1 MKSHH
6 PLSKSLAL
14 ASLTLFASCSSLVF
28 HPHEPRIPPRAVSE
42 PPSVPTFEGG
52 KPWEL
57 WPYGRD
63 LDGTPLSS
71 EEILVGD
78 RLVSGGGDP
87 REALTGWLKVPQQNL
102 PPKQRE
108 ALAYRIASTYL
119 SLGQPEQA
127 SSYLRRYF
135 ESSGIGVD
143 QVNLHFAFLLG
154 WVQGQYKDYT
164 QSLAWFSRAYELAPQ
179 QGDLRLKAQEGARYT
194 FSTVPPAVFE
204 RFWESLKNDEL
215 LSTLWLQEEQRRARP
230 GFVFQESSP
239 LVARQGPLPVPSA
252 EAPQEQ
258 QKLKVAVLLPLG
270 GPFGSLGTKTKK
282 GIELAFG
289 PEEKKAIELHFI
301 DSPQNADEAGAQ
313 TQQLLSGE
321 RYSALLGPLLS
332 DPSLTV
338 SEVARAAEVPV
349 LSLSKRESFP
359 VGAGVFRLGVTTS
372 SQVRS
377 LVTAATKSL
386 GLSTFAIV
394 APDDAAGRQFATAF
408 KEQAIAQGG
417 AILFENYYPK
427 NDLQVLTSL
436 ASQVD
441 TLEVDG
447 VFFPDTITNAA
458 RFFSTLSPSFRSRA
472 RPLGTGNWDNRTE
485 LANSQEVLER
495 AVYVT
500 PFFSNSTRPIV
511 QTFLEAFRTMYGD
524 TPEFLAAQGFDA
536 ATLLLAGLMRQ
547 REGIPF
553 HQAVSSISRYEGV
566 TGIIRVEEGGEVVRE
581 YTVVEYLGGQ
591 LTELTSV
598 PADAASPPV
607 APPGEGGRY

>member
-14 ASLTLFASCSSLVF
+14 ASLTLFASCSSLVI
-28 HPHEPRIPPRAVSE
+28 HPPEPRIPPRAVSE
-42 PPSVPTFEGG
+42 PPSVPTFQGG
-52 KPWEL
+52 KPWEI

-71 EEILVGD
+71 EEVLAGD

-87 REALTGWLKVPQQNL
+87 REALIGWLKVPQQNL
-102 PPKQRE
+102 PPKQKE
-108 ALAYRIASTYL
+108 ALAFRIASTYL

-135 ESSGIGVD
+135 ESTGTGVD

-215 LSTLWLQEEQRRARP
+215 LSTLWLQEEQRRAQP

-239 LVARQGPLPVPSA
+239 LVARQGPLPVPTT
-252 EAPQEQ
+252 ETPQEQ

-270 GPFGSLGTKTKK
+270 GAFGSLGTKTKK

-301 DSPQNADEAGAQ
+301 DSPQNADEAALQ
-313 TQQLLSGE
+313 TEQLLSGE
-321 RYSALLGPLLS
+321 QYSAILGPLLS

-338 SEVARAAEVPV
+338 SEVARAAQVPV

-377 LVTAATKSL
+377 LVTAATKTL
-386 GLSTFAIV
+386 GLSKFAIV

-408 KEQAIAQGG
+408 KEQAIAQG
-417 AILFENYYPK
+417 ASILFENLYPK

-441 TLEVDG
+441 TLDVDG
-447 VFFPDTITNAA
+447 VFFPDTIANAA
-458 RFFSTLSPSFRSRA
+458 RFFSTLSQSFRSRA
-472 RPLGTGNWDNRTE
+472 RPLGTGSWDNRTE

-495 AVYVT
+495 AVFVT
-500 PFFSNSTRPIV
+500 PFFSNSSRPIV
-511 QTFLEAFRTMYGD
+511 QTFVEAFRTMYGD
-524 TPEFLAAQGFDA
+524 SPEFLAAQGFDA

-553 HQAVSSISRYEGV
+553 SQAVSSISRYEGV
-566 TGIIRVEEGGEVVRE
+566 TGVIRVEEKGEVVRE
-581 YTVVEYLGGQ
+581 YFVVEYLGGQ
-591 LTELTSV
+591 LSEL
-598 PADAASPPV
+598 PPPLADTASPPV
-607 APPGEGGRY
+607 APPTEGGRY

>member
-1 MKSHH
+1 MNCRH
-6 PLSKSLAL
+6 PLSKSLTL
-14 ASLTLFASCSSLVF
+14 ASLTLLASCSSLEF
-28 HPHEPRIPPRAVSE
+28 HPNEPRIATRTPVEE
-42 PPSVPTFEGG
+42 PTVATVQGG
-52 KPWEL
+52 KPWEV

-78 RLVSGGGDP
+78 RLISGGGDP
-87 REALTGWLKVPQQNL
+87 REALTGWLKISPNTL
-102 PPKQRE
+102 PPKQKE

-135 ESSGIGVD
+135 EASGIGVD
-143 QVNLHFAFLLG
+143 FIRLPFAYLLG

-179 QGDLRLKAQEGARYT
+179 QSDLRLKAKEGARYT
-194 FSTVPPAVFE
+194 FTTVPPGTFE

-215 LSTLWLQEEQRRARP
+215 LSTLWLQEEQKRTRP
-230 GFVFQESSP
+230 GFTFQEPPP
-239 LVARQGPLPVPSA
+239 LVARQAPVAPIA

-270 GPFGSLGTKTKK
+270 GPFGSLGTRTKK

-301 DSPQNADEAGAQ
+301 DSPQNADEAA
-313 TQQLLSGE
+313 TQVEQLLAGDH
-321 RYSALLGPLLS
+321 YSALLGPLLS
-332 DPSLTV
+332 DPSLSV
-338 SEVARAAEVPV
+338 SEVARASSVPV

-359 VGAGVFRLGVTTS
+359 VGAGVFRLGVTSS

-386 GLSTFAIV
+386 SLSRFAIV
-394 APDDAAGRQFATAF
+394 ATDDAAGHQFATAF
-408 KEQAIAQGG
+408 REQALAQGG
-417 AILFENYYPK
+417 SIVFEGYYPK
-427 NDLQVLTSL
+427 NSLEVLTSL
-436 ASQVD
+436 APQVEAAD
-441 TLEVDG
+441 ADG
-447 VFFPDTITNAA
+447 VFFPDTISNAA
-458 RFFSTLSPSFRSRA
+458 RFFSTLSPAYRGRA
-472 RPLGTGNWDNRTE
+472 RPLGTGNWDNKTE

-495 AVYVT
+495 AVFVT
-500 PFFSNSTRPIV
+500 PFFASSGRGIV
-511 QTFLEAFRTMYGD
+511 QTFVEAYRTLYGES
-524 TPEFLAAQGFDA
+524 PEFLAAQGFDA

-547 REGIPF
+547 QEGVPF
-553 HQAVSSISRYEGV
+553 QQAVSSISRYEGV
-566 TGIIRVEEGGEVVRE
+566 TGVIRVEEGGEVVRD

-591 LTELTSV
+591 LTELPVPTS
-598 PADAASPPV
+598 DSYSPPV
-607 APPGEGGRY
+607 APPTDGGRY